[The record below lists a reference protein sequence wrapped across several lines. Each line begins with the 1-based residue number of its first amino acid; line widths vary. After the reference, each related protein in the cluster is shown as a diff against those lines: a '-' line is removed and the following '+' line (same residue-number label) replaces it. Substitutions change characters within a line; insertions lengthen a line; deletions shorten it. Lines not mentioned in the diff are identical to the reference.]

1 MEQADKKNFDD
12 EIEKIEKIL
21 NSIDLSIF
29 LKIE

>member
-29 LKIE
+29 LKV